1 MMQAWLTAR
10 QGISSQ
16 QLRVDTIAN
25 NLANINTD
33 GYKAVRV
40 DFKDALYT
48 TMQRPVKP
56 QDGLNLELGT
66 GTLVAGTNRTF
77 TQGAPRDTGNLLD
90 FCIVGD
96 GFFTVLDAQG
106 NRRYTRE
113 GVFGLSVE
121 GEKNYLVT
129 ARGEYVLDASG
140 QKIAL
145 PEGGPVSVDSAGN
158 VVVEG
163 AQVARLGIATF
174 RNAQGLEAV
183 GGNCYAATD
192 ASGEAVMAE
201 EEGSQQVLQGAL
213 ESSNVDLAQEMTRLI
228 RAQRLFS
235 LSGKAL
241 AAADEMDRLANNM
254 RG

>member
-33 GYKAVRV
+33 GYKASRV

-48 TMQRPVKP
+48 TMQRPLKP

-96 GFFTVLDAQG
+96 GFFTVMDAQG
-106 NRRYTRE
+106 NRRYTRD
-113 GVFGLSVE
+113 GVFGVSVE
-121 GEKNYLVT
+121 GGGNYLVS
-129 ARGEYVLDASG
+129 ARGEYVLDENG

-145 PEGGPVSVDSAGN
+145 PDTGPISVDAGGNIIVEGGA
-158 VVVEG
+158 
-163 AQVARLGIATF
+163 VARLGIATF
-174 RNAQGLEAV
+174 RNAQGLQAA
-183 GGNCYAATD
+183 GGNCYVATD
-192 ASGEAVMAE
+192 ASGAATMGE
-201 EEGSQQVLQGAL
+201 ESSQVLQGAL
-213 ESSNVDLAQEMTRLI
+213 ESSNVDLSQEMTRLI

-235 LSGKAL
+235 LAGKAL
-241 AAADEMDRLANNM
+241 STADEMDRLANNM